1 MTTPLFVYGT
11 LKRGGSNHHQLAGQ
25 TFLGPARTAPGFTLF
40 SLGAYPGLVA
50 APADTR
56 GVTGELW
63 SVDDA
68 CLARL
73 DVLEGLADGLYRR
86 APIALS
92 HPVAHPKSIASPA
105 ISAAETY
112 FYLRDISGR
121 AHLGTTWPI

>member
-11 LKRGGSNHHQLAGQ
+11 LKRGGSNHYQLAGQ

-40 SLGAYPGLVA
+40 TLGAYPGLVA
-50 APADTR
+50 APTDTR

-63 SVDDA
+63 FVDDA

-92 HPVAHPKSIASPA
+92 HPVAIPQSVASPA

-112 FYLRDISGR
+112 FYLRALSGR